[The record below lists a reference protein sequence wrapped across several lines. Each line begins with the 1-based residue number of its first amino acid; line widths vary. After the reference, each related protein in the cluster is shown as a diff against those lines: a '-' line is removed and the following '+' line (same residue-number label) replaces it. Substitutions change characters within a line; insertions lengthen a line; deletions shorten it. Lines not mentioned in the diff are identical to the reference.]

1 MKSNNRALEGG
12 DPTCIFSLARSTPE
26 VLTVPTGKKL
36 VIASSPFIARHN
48 TAIVSI
54 RTSNHVPIV
63 SSSICYSNLYNSSC
77 TGTSSDEGSA
87 AGVAVADVSTVSD
100 VVEAD
105 SSGRSVASDV
115 VAVEVAVFLGLALG
129 IRLFPSRMT

>member
-1 MKSNNRALEGG
+1 
-12 DPTCIFSLARSTPE
+12 
-26 VLTVPTGKKL
+26 
-36 VIASSPFIARHN
+36 
-48 TAIVSI
+48 
-54 RTSNHVPIV
+54 
-63 SSSICYSNLYNSSC
+63 
-77 TGTSSDEGSA
+77 
-87 AGVAVADVSTVSD
+87 

>member
-1 MKSNNRALEGG
+1 VHLLPRPLYPRGSDG
-12 DPTCIFSLARSTPE
+12 TH
-26 VLTVPTGKKL
+26 GKKACYSF
-36 VIASSPFIARHN
+36 VTPSSLGTTQPSSN
-48 TAIVSI
+48 I
-54 RTSNHVPIV
+54 RTSNHAPIV

-105 SSGRSVASDV
+105 SSGRSVASDI